1 MIGLREDA
9 LRRGLPDSP
18 RSCGVVRLRSSR
30 RLLFGILFSSF
41 LFLGLS
47 LFLWHQRS
55 WEQAVTIFHNFV
67 YSRPLLLLVNE
78 GLSSWG
84 MSTIA
89 LIYAF
94 ALFRSL
100 KTNGDCRDLPVY
112 LLILLSF
119 LSAAVAGHLLK
130 LIVDRL
136 RPAVELSDRI
146 VLHQLSSTSSFPS
159 GHTTN
164 SMALAL
170 PFLLMASGKERLTR
184 WVKGTVLVV
193 ACGVAYSRIALQRH
207 FLSASFVRIRTVLVA
222 YSRIALQRHFL
233 SDVLAGVGVGLLFLY
248 LSVEGCN
255 VLQRKRPQSWERLL
269 ANPGYFPYLFLLLAV
284 LLGFVSF

>member
-207 FLSASFVRIRTVLVA
+207 FLS
-222 YSRIALQRHFL
+222 
-233 SDVLAGVGVGLLFLY
+233 DVLAGVGVGLLFLY

-269 ANPGYFPYLFLLLAV
+269 ANPGYLPYLFLLLAV

>member
-146 VLHQLSSTSSFPS
+146 VRHQLSSTSSFPS

-193 ACGVAYSRIALQRH
+193 ACG
-207 FLSASFVRIRTVLVA
+207 VA